1 MLEVC
6 NFFLFI
12 LQKKDYSYEIGGLTA
27 TKLPGI
33 SEETLKFRL
42 LNRIASV
49 GLFGDELNVF
59 CIIRGK

>member
-6 NFFLFI
+6 NFFSI
-12 LQKKDYSYEIGGLTA
+12 LQKKDYSYKIGGFTA
-27 TKLPGI
+27 TKLPGV

-42 LNRIASV
+42 LNRIASM